1 MRHFSCDLC
10 GKTLTPHC
18 DNHYA
23 VRIEGFAVTEAV
35 GFDDTADTDA
45 VEEMDE
51 LLSELERN
59 ESQSE
64 FETIEMPSA
73 FAKKEYDLC
82 GHCYAKFLSDP
93 LGLDSRRKLP
103 FSRN

>member
-1 MRHFSCDLC
+1 MGHLIPAGTGFKIHQAFS
-10 GKTLTPHC
+10 
-18 DNHYA
+18 
-23 VRIEGFAVTEAV
+23 IEKDVSGVLPV
-35 GFDDTADTDA
+35 
-45 VEEMDE
+45 
-51 LLSELERN
+51 
-59 ESQSE
+59 
-64 FETIEMPSA
+64 